1 MDVQIWVGVEYL
13 DQLDKNINSTITSLQ
28 SVFDNAVEYTQIAV
42 LESQIQVG
50 IKYNKYIELVDNGL
64 LVEWSGFNQ

>member
-42 LESQIQVG
+42 LENQIQVG

>member
-42 LESQIQVG
+42 LENQIQVC